1 MDLSWKTLLAMSQ
14 QHSPVC
20 LGATYDTL
28 PSPSNLHRWHINL
41 EASCLLCKF
50 YYCSCTWSMH
60 CGLATGSLHISSW
73 FYFKCPGSCTKVI
86 YCPVTSSVM
95 LKVIIP
101 SNLWRQLLNCQ
112 NIRKSNY
119 RLSNL
124 LTTDWKLLNVL
135 SDKLV
140 FPSVI
145 AITRLRAYYC
155 SILPLRLST
164 SWNLLALVRKMW
176 KSGTK
181 RISLS
186 MILWPHKLGAMV
198 SQSIFLQYK

>member
-1 MDLSWKTLLAMSQ
+1 MFTLQKT
-14 QHSPVC
+14 
-20 LGATYDTL
+20 
-28 PSPSNLHRWHINL
+28 
-41 EASCLLCKF
+41 KF

-60 CGLATGSLHISSW
+60 CGLVTGSLHISSW

-112 NIRKSNY
+112 NIRKSHY

-124 LTTDWKLLNVL
+124 LTADWKLLNVL

>member
-1 MDLSWKTLLAMSQ
+1 MFTLQKTS
-14 QHSPVC
+14 
-20 LGATYDTL
+20 
-28 PSPSNLHRWHINL
+28 
-41 EASCLLCKF
+41 F

-86 YCPVTSSVM
+86 YCPITSSVM

-112 NIRKSNY
+112 NIRKSHY
-119 RLSNL
+119 RLSHL
-124 LTTDWKLLNVL
+124 LTADWKLLNVL

-145 AITRLRAYYC
+145 AITRLRADILLFHT
-155 SILPLRLST
+155 SIKT
-164 SWNLLALVRKMW
+164 VD
-176 KSGTK
+176 
-181 RISLS
+181 
-186 MILWPHKLGAMV
+186 ILEFTCPCEENVEEWHQKNFFKYDP
-198 SQSIFLQYK
+198 FTT